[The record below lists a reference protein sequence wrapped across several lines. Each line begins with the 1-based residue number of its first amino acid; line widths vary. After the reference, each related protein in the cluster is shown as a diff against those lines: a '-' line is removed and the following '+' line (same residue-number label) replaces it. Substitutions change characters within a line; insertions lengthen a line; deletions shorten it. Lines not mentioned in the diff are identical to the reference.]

1 MSPTAQIRR
10 GVVPDEPFVDRLI
23 AATSVDQTRELAREE
38 VRKATGRDTEF
49 ILVGGDPFEMK
60 RLALSAVHWFRLHP
74 EVPAQA
80 LLVQRF
86 PPREDITYLAVANP
100 ELQMV
105 TFNSEVFGAGQR
117 GELERRQAQ
126 GEDTG
131 ELRRDPELA
140 TPILVFHELE
150 HLRYDHYGGLPDL
163 LKGKQP
169 ARGVPKNPSAA
180 VAKVAAYTKTA
191 KDLVKRHPDIKLV
204 TNHSVAKYV
213 GTYPATNTA
222 EAFVELSGHLHAQG
236 DAAPKLARIVAE
248 PLGSVDEIA
257 AAAPGFRQALRRV
270 DTEVDRDTGLPKSP
284 GQLARE
290 AAGRGN
296 EARPETA
303 RPNPWLTRNNGG
315 RPPPEEPAVSGA
327 NATPATDGHTGP
339 EPGQSASAIRFGLK
353 SAATRGMPPVNR
365 ILAESPT
372 PPAAPGV
379 PQATPGHVQRRQQ
392 SRAAEN
398 RGVPRQLDP

>member
-1 MSPTAQIRR
+1 MRR
-10 GVVPDEPFVDRLI
+10 GVAPDEPFVNRLI
-23 AATSVDQTRELAREE
+23 AATDVDQTRELAREE
-38 VRKATGRDTEF
+38 VRKATGRNTDF
-49 ILVGGDPFEMK
+49 ILVDGDPFEMK

-80 LLVQRF
+80 LSVQRI
-86 PPREDITYLAVANP
+86 PARGDVTYAAVANP
-100 ELQMV
+100 GLQTV
-105 TFNSEVFGAGQR
+105 AFNADLFGAGRR
-117 GELERRQAQ
+117 GELERFWAL

-131 ELRRDPELA
+131 QLRRDPELA

-169 ARGVPKNPSAA
+169 ARGVPNNPSAA
-180 VAKVAAYTKTA
+180 VAKVASYTKTA

-204 TNHSVAKYV
+204 TNHSVAKYF

-222 EAFVELSGHLHAQG
+222 ETFVEGSGHLHAQG
-236 DAAPKLARIVAE
+236 DGAPKLARIVAE

-290 AAGRGN
+290 AAGRVN

-315 RPPPEEPAVSGA
+315 RPPSEGSAVSGA
-327 NATPATDGHTGP
+327 NAAPATDGHTGP
-339 EPGQSASAIRFGLK
+339 EPGQSASAIRFGLPP
-353 SAATRGMPPVNR
+353 AASRGMSHMSRAPS
-365 ILAESPT
+365 ESPT
-372 PPAAPGV
+372 PPTAPGV
-379 PQATPGHVQRRQQ
+379 LPTPPGHVQRRQPN
-392 SRAAEN
+392 RAAEA
-398 RGVPRQLDP
+398 RGVSMQRDP